1 MKTILGLPFKGISG
15 LAHTLFGIVLLGA
28 LWVTS
33 LTLLSAR
40 PTAVALLADAGAHT
54 LNPQLVQVTHGAI
67 GITPDGYAKLE
78 SAAKA
83 HPSQP
88 LDLAILKVQVP
99 GSVIVGKGYDDG
111 VVAIYTKVAEGYYD
125 NGPQSV
131 FALPADAQKA
141 LGTFGLFS
149 AVSSPSQL
157 PVAQGQTLPTL
168 PPFLQPLFTFVGL
181 TPGTFTAAGHDSIA
195 ALLLWFWLAAAVTAG
210 IALLTTPGA
219 KRFTSLART
228 ILHGSWPV
236 LAVFALVYA
245 FSLFKPEAFAPYRTV
260 FGLVAGAFVPVY
272 GIAALVGLLGFIGPK
287 LIGLFAR
294 RGSRSGASAPAPAP
308 APASFTANPPQ
319 PRYDDQP
326 HYGGQPQYGRQPG
339 SGQRPN
345 YGQQGNYGQ
354 MPDYGQQGG
363 YGNQPDYG
371 QQPGYGSQGGYG
383 QQPGYGQQGYGQ
395 QQGGYGRPQQP
406 DYGQRQRPGYGQ
418 QPGSGSSGSSGWDET
433 TDDAEQRRQPPP
445 GW

>member
-1 MKTILGLPFKGISG
+1 MGMKTILGLPFKGISG

-88 LDLAILKVQVP
+88 LDLAIIKAPVP
-99 GSVIVGKGYDDG
+99 GSVIVGKSYDDG
-111 VVAIYTKVAEGYYD
+111 IVAIYTKVAEGYYD

-168 PPFLQPLFTFVGL
+168 PPFLQPFFTFVGL

-210 IALLTTPGA
+210 IALLTTPGE

-236 LAVFALVYA
+236 LVVFGLVYA

-272 GIAALVGLLGFIGPK
+272 GIAALVGLGGFIGPK
-287 LIGLFAR
+287 LIGLFVG
-294 RGSRSGASAPAPAP
+294 RGSRGGASAPAPAHASAP
-308 APASFTANPPQ
+308 APAAFAANPPQ
-319 PRYDDQP
+319 PRYGQQARYDDQP
-326 HYGGQPQYGRQPG
+326 QHGGQPDYGRQPG
-339 SGQRPN
+339 
-345 YGQQGNYGQ
+345 
-354 MPDYGQQGG
+354 
-363 YGNQPDYG
+363 YG
-371 QQPGYGSQGGYG
+371 QQPGYSGQGGYG

-395 QQGGYGRPQQP
+395 QQGGYGRPQRP
-406 DYGQRQRPGYGQ
+406 EYGQQRREYGQ
-418 QPGSGSSGSSGWDET
+418 QPGSGSSGWDDT
-433 TDDAEQRRQPPP
+433 PPDAEQRREPPP

>member
-83 HPSQP
+83 HPSQS

-99 GSVIVGKGYDDG
+99 GSVIVGKSYDDG
-111 VVAIYTKVAEGYYD
+111 IVAIYTKVAEGYYD

-168 PPFLQPLFTFVGL
+168 PPFLQPFFTFVGL

-210 IALLTTPGA
+210 IALLTTPGE

-272 GIAALVGLLGFIGPK
+272 GIAALVGLAGFIGPK
-287 LIGLFAR
+287 LIGLFVG
-294 RGSRSGASAPAPAP
+294 RGSRGGASAPAPAP
-308 APASFTANPPQ
+308 TRASAPAPAALAANPPQ
-319 PRYDDQP
+319 PRYGQQARYDDQP
-326 HYGGQPQYGRQPG
+326 QYGSQQDYGRQPG
-339 SGQRPN
+339 
-345 YGQQGNYGQ
+345 YGQQPGYGEQ
-354 MPDYGQQGG
+354 PNYGQQGG
-363 YGNQPDYG
+363 YGRQPDFG
-371 QQPGYGSQGGYG
+371 QQPGYG
-383 QQPGYGQQGYGQ
+383 GQQGYGQ
-395 QQGGYGRPQQP
+395 QQGGYGQQ
-406 DYGQRQRPGYGQ
+406 QRPNYGQ
-418 QPGSGSSGSSGWDET
+418 QPGSGSSGWDDT
-433 TDDAEQRRQPPP
+433 PPDAEQRRQPPP

>member
-54 LNPQLVQVTHGAI
+54 LNPQLVQVTQGAI
-67 GITPDGYAKLE
+67 GITPDSYARLE

-88 LDLAILKVQVP
+88 LDLSIIKVKVP
-99 GSVIVGKGYDDG
+99 GSVIVGKSYDDG
-111 VVAIYTKVAEGYYD
+111 IVAIYSKVAEGYYD

-141 LGTFGLFS
+141 LGTFGLF
-149 AVSSPSQL
+149 AATSSPSQL
-157 PVAQGQTLPTL
+157 PLPSGAQQSLPTL
-168 PPFLQPLFTFVGL
+168 PPFLQPFFTFVGL

-210 IALLTTPGA
+210 VALLTTPGE

-228 ILHGSWPV
+228 ILHGAWPV

-260 FGLVAGAFVPVY
+260 FGLVASAFLPVY
-272 GIAALVGLLGFIGPK
+272 GIAALVGLLGFVGPK
-287 LIGLFAR
+287 LVGLFVG
-294 RGSRSGASAPAPAP
+294 RGSRGGEAVPAPERA
-308 APASFTANPPQ
+308 ALAANPPQ
-319 PRYDDQP
+319 PHHSQQGGYDQ
-326 HYGGQPQYGRQPG
+326 QPQYGRQPE
-339 SGQRPN
+339 
-345 YGQQGNYGQ
+345 
-354 MPDYGQQGG
+354 
-363 YGNQPDYG
+363 YG
-371 QQPGYGSQGGYG
+371 QQPGYGQPGGYGQQSGYGQPGGYG
-383 QQPGYGQQGYGQ
+383 QQPGYGQPPDYGQQPGYGQ
-395 QQGGYGRPQQP
+395 TPDYGQQGGYGQQRPN
-406 DYGQRQRPGYGQ
+406 YGQRPGYGR
-418 QPGSGSSGSSGWDET
+418 QPGHGAPGW
-433 TDDAEQRRQPPP
+433 DDAEPDREGRPQPPP